1 MAKGYWKAWF
11 KAAGIRAIRTW
22 AQAFVASLPVV
33 GFTLGSVD
41 WLMCASS
48 ATGAAI
54 LSLLMSLSGIPEV
67 DGEVKEIPDDGID
80 Q

>member
-1 MAKGYWKAWF
+1 MTQDTKYHWIRWF
-11 KAAGIRAIRTW
+11 KAAGVRALRTW
-22 AQAFVASLPVV
+22 AQAFVAALPVV

-41 WLMCASS
+41 WIMCASS

-54 LSLLMSLSGIPEV
+54 LSLLMSLSGLPEV
-67 DGEVKEIPDDGID
+67 DGEVKETTDE